1 VHKRSIAIAAGVA
14 AIALL
19 AAGCSSSK
27 GSGSGSGSS
36 SAAGGSTVASASGT
50 PIRIAVMGILSGA
63 NAVKGY
69 DNAFKMGVDEINAS
83 GGILGHP
90 IEYKEFDTD
99 ITPQGAV
106 NATNLAIDYKPSVIF
121 GYGVSAGL
129 KASVPAINAAGIPVI
144 HGTLAS
150 LTSPDSLGSKLTF
163 RLEPT
168 TAQFAAAADK
178 YLFTTQGVKSMVEI
192 NTQDSAPTEGAT
204 YIAAD
209 AKAAG
214 VSLTQRAVSPTV
226 TDLTEPVLAA
236 KGKDAIWEWGYA
248 TTDALLVKTAA
259 ANGYTGQIMT
269 FSAGAAART
278 GLLPVNLLSDK
289 IHAVAACAP
298 YASTDAAATKFD
310 AAYKAKYSADPDDTT
325 NAQLYD
331 SLYLFK
337 NAAIAAKSTDPAAI
351 ATQLSSVDYKGVC
364 GEEKSDANHNLMHS
378 VPILSFPGGKPTQVV
393 LQDNLTSPF

>member
-1 VHKRSIAIAAGVA
+1 VRTRTISIAAGVVA
-14 AIALL
+14 ATLL
-19 AAGCSSSK
+19 IAGCSSSK
-27 GSGSGSGSS
+27 SSGGGSS
-36 SAAGGSTVASASGT
+36 STAAGGSSASSATGT
-50 PIRIAVMGILSGA
+50 PIKIAVMGILSGA
-63 NAVKGY
+63 NYTKGF

-83 GGILGHP
+83 GGIMGHP
-90 IEYKEFDTD
+90 VEYKEFDTD

-106 NATNLAIDYKPSVIF
+106 NATNLAVDYKPNIIF
-121 GYGVSAGL
+121 GYSVSAGL

-144 HGTLAS
+144 HSTLAS

-163 RLEPT
+163 RFEPT

-178 YLFTTQGVKSMVEI
+178 FLFTTKGVKSMVEI

-204 YIAAD
+204 YIASD

-226 TDLTEPVLAA
+226 TDLTEPILAA

-248 TTDALLVKTAA
+248 TTDALTVKTAA
-259 ANGYTGQIMT
+259 ANGFTGQIMT

-278 GLLPVNLLSDK
+278 GLLPTNLLTDK
-289 IHAVAACAP
+289 VFAVAPCAP
-298 YASTDAAATKFD
+298 YASTDPAATKFD
-310 AAYKAKYSADPDDTT
+310 AAYTAKYGSAPDDTVT
-325 NAQLYD
+325 YQLYD

-351 ATQLSSVDYKGVC
+351 ATQLSTVDYTGVC
-364 GEEKSDANHNLMHS
+364 GELKSDANHNLVHQ
-378 VPILSFPGGKPTQVV
+378 VPVLSFPGGKATQVA
-393 LQDNLTSPF
+393 LQTNLTSPF